1 MKKFLN
7 EEGYKFY
14 SGPNGRVIAARIKR
28 YKKWLAILIGVSVIE
43 FIAVAILVSIFAKI
57 YVAFN
62 KW

>member
-1 MKKFLN
+1 MKEIKN
-7 EEGYKFY
+7 QMGYTFY
-14 SGPNGRVIAARIKR
+14 AGPHGRVIAARIKR
-28 YKKWLAILIGVSVIE
+28 YKRWIAILIGVSVIE